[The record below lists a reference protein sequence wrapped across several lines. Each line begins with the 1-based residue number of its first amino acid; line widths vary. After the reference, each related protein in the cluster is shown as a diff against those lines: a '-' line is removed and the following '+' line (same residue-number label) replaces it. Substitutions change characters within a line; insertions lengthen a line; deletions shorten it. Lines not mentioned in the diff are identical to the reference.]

1 MIRSQGPRT
10 WTSSLPPRFVS
21 PVRIAITLYAICVAS
36 RASMLTGLYSHQLE
50 AQDNTTSYLP
60 THPTIA
66 HHFDQAGHMTALIGK
81 MHFVDAQTHGF
92 EYRLDFNDWLPSPY
106 L

>member
-1 MIRSQGPRT
+1 MRRITGFDADRSLQPSARGP
-10 WTSSLPPRFVS
+10 
-21 PVRIAITLYAICVAS
+21 
-36 RASMLTGLYSHQLE
+36 G
-50 AQDNTTSYLP
+50 NTTSYLP

-66 HHFDQAGHMTALIGK
+66 HHFDQARYMTALIGK

>member
-1 MIRSQGPRT
+1 
-10 WTSSLPPRFVS
+10 
-21 PVRIAITLYAICVAS
+21 
-36 RASMLTGLYSHQLE
+36 
-50 AQDNTTSYLP
+50 
-60 THPTIA
+60 
-66 HHFDQAGHMTALIGK
+66 MTALIGK